1 MEEIIQFFSNLTD
14 PAWLRDHGGLYVV
27 MLIVFAE
34 TGLFIG
40 FFLPGDFLIFL
51 AGTLMYDYGHPYESN
66 ILNWLYWS
74 TLLFICAVIGN
85 FTGYAFGYKSG
96 NYLFNMKDK
105 WYLKKK
111 HLYQAKEF
119 YEKNGGFA
127 IVIARFLPIIRTFAP
142 IVAGVV
148 KMNFSKF
155 VLYNII
161 GAALWIYGLTIAGYF
176 LGTYDIV
183 RNNLEW
189 IVIGLIVITTAPV
202 LYKLIFSKKNKVSAD
217 ININKE

>member
-14 PAWLRDHGGLYVV
+14 PEWLRSHGGLYVV

-51 AGTLMYDYGHPYESN
+51 AGTLMNNYGQPYESD
-66 ILNWLYWS
+66 IMNWLYWS
-74 TLLFICAVIGN
+74 TLIFVCAVVGN
-85 FTGYAFGYKSG
+85 LVGYAFGYKSG

-148 KMNFSKF
+148 KMNFRKF
-155 VLYNII
+155 VIYNLL
-161 GAALWIYGLTIAGYF
+161 GGALWIYGLTIAGFY
-176 LGTYDIV
+176 LGEFEWV
-183 RNNLEW
+183 QNNLEW

-202 LYKLIFSKKNKVSAD
+202 LYKLIFGKNKKVVENTNMTA
-217 ININKE
+217 

>member
-127 IVIARFLPIIRTFAP
+127 IVIARFLPIVRTFAP

-155 VLYNII
+155 VLYNIL

>member
-155 VLYNII
+155 VLYNIL